1 MGYSKHPA
9 CRGVN
14 NKEHFRNLVM
24 NITRETSNELDK
36 GLVFS
41 RDEALD
47 VVVLDVSAAK
57 SRIVKAKNEALKL
70 KKKLDQAIQI
80 RNKIVEISD

>member
-1 MGYSKHPA
+1 
-9 CRGVN
+9 
-14 NKEHFRNLVM
+14 M